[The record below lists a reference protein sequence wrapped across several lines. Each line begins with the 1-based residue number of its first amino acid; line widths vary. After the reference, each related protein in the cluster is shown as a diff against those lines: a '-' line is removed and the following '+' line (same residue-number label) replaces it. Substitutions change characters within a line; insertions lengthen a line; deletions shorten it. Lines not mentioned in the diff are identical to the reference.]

1 MHFKNKG
8 YFHRTIRFYNPYIWS
23 FIFNETDVLWMFCY
37 ESGYIKTAV
46 ILVSS
51 YMCVLGQKMNV
62 FTEHAV
68 SVPSSWLPASD
79 HFNL

>member
-1 MHFKNKG
+1 
-8 YFHRTIRFYNPYIWS
+8 
-23 FIFNETDVLWMFCY
+23 MFCY
-37 ESGYIKTAV
+37 ESGDIKTAV